1 MQQHSAQHL
10 VSALFESM
18 FSIPTVCWYAL
29 SSICCFPIVPLN
41 VLLFLKCR
49 SLGEQLSTIEL
60 GTARLS
66 DGQLELVDR
75 TANERIRDA
84 LPVKTLM

>member
-1 MQQHSAQHL
+1 M
-10 VSALFESM
+10 
-18 FSIPTVCWYAL
+18 
-29 SSICCFPIVPLN
+29 
-41 VLLFLKCR
+41 
-49 SLGEQLSTIEL
+49 STIEL